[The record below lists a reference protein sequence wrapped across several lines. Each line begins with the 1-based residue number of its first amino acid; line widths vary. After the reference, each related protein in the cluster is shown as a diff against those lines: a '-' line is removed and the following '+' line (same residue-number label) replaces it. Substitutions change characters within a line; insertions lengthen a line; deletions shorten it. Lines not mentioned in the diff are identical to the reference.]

1 MPKKKKTAETA
12 PKEPS
17 VKHHAFCRFG
27 AESIGITLYD
37 NGKVCITLYEDDKT
51 VMTRTVDMKG
61 E

>member
-1 MPKKKKTAETA
+1 MPKKKKPAEMA
-12 PKEPS
+12 LKQPS

-37 NGKVCITLYEDDKT
+37 NGKVCVTLYENDKT